1 MSNNI
6 KTEENF
12 DLWNDWKQWIEEW
25 HPKGSSRWDIWI
37 YREGVNIWRELSKWA
52 PKFSRPCLVINN
64 DVWKD
69 LILIIPISSKMDDLN
84 IDKKDYF
91 IEVLEHKSYI
101 F

>member
-37 YREGVNIWRELSKWA
+37 YREGVNIWREL
-52 PKFSRPCLVINN
+52 
-64 DVWKD
+64 
-69 LILIIPISSKMDDLN
+69 
-84 IDKKDYF
+84 
-91 IEVLEHKSYI
+91 
-101 F
+101 